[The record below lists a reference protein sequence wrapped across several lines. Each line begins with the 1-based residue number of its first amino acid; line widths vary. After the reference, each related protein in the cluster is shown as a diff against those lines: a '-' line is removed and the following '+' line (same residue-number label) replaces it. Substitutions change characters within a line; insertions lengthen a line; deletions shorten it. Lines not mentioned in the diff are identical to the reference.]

1 MHDEAPSAAETDWRQ
16 VLALY
21 DLLRYLASG
30 PMVTLNR
37 VVAVSMVHGPHR
49 GLDQLAAAETDPA
62 LAGHH
67 RVPAVRSHL
76 LELADDR
83 QAARASYELAARRT
97 LSAPEQRY
105 LASRARALTTAPGQP
120 PDSLSHATSPVRRNS
135 RTTSPSWS

>member
-83 QAARASYELAARRT
+83 QAARPPTNSQHAAP
-97 LSAPEQRY
+97 SAPQNSATLR
-105 LASRARALTTAPGQP
+105 PGP
-120 PDSLSHATSPVRRNS
+120 EH
-135 RTTSPSWS
+135 